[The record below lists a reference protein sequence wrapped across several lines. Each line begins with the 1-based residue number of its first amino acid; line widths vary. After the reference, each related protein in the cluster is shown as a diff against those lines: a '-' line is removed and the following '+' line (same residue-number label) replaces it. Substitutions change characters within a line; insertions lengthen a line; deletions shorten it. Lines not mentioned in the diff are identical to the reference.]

1 MRIVWSGPARTD
13 LESIFNFIAQD
24 NPYAAALVVRRI
36 RDRVVQLQRMPRI
49 GRIGRV
55 ADTRELVVTR
65 TPYIVAYRIDEEG
78 ISIIRVIHGRREW
91 PMRF

>member
-1 MRIVWSGPARTD
+1 MRIVWSGPARAD
-13 LESIFNFIAQD
+13 LESIFNFIAQN

-36 RDRVVQLQRMPRI
+36 RDRVKQLERLPRI

-55 ADTRELVVTR
+55 ANTHELVVSR
-65 TPYIVAYRIDEEG
+65 TPYIVAYRIDEG
-78 ISIIRVIHGRREW
+78 RVSVIRIMHGRREW